1 MSEKDK
7 ENLEECRKKL
17 DSSDLRIVIQGN
29 NFLKGL
35 YYFSMNKGILRF
47 GDIQIEKRKFHY
59 SKYPTDIKNV
69 NHDKIMI
76 PSKVSFGKKDFI
88 YFI

>member
-7 ENLEECRKKL
+7 QNLEECRKKL

-35 YYFSMNKGILRF
+35 CYFSMNKGILRF
-47 GDIQIEKRKFHY
+47 GDI
-59 SKYPTDIKNV
+59 
-69 NHDKIMI
+69 
-76 PSKVSFGKKDFI
+76 
-88 YFI
+88 